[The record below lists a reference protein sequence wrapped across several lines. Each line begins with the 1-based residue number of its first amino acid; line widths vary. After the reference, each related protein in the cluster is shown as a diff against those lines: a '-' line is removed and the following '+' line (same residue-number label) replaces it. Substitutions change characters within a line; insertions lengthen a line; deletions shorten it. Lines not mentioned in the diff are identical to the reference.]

1 MHPKYWKTPRLMD
14 QATDGTTGGAA
25 GGSGPLDT
33 SSAASAF
40 ESHLGDEPEAATT
53 AAATTNEATA
63 EHETDEQAAERLA
76 REEAGAAEPTA
87 GDAPQS
93 FTIKVD
99 GKDVTLTA
107 DQMAE
112 HVKAGMRQQDYTAKT
127 MALAEQRKAADAEA
141 TQARAQR
148 DEYAT
153 KLEQFSGQ
161 ANYELN
167 ALRAQLTAE
176 LLESDPVT
184 YLSTQRTVEQR
195 QAQLAQAQQELQQI
209 NGQRQ
214 QEHARAQAAYY
225 QDQQQKLL
233 AKIPEWSDPA
243 KVEADV
249 VAIKKYLGTQDFAPE
264 EQVLPDH
271 RLVVLA
277 RKAMQFD
284 ALMERA
290 RSTTKKVAA
299 APPKVERPGNADS
312 ARPGDGRT
320 TAMKHLQ
327 KTGSIDAAAAAF
339 NAFLN

>member
-1 MHPKYWKTPRLMD
+1 MHPKYWKKPRLMD
-14 QATDGTTGGAA
+14 QANDGTTGGA

-40 ESHLGDEPEAATT
+40 ESRLGDEPEPAPA
-53 AAATTNEATA
+53 AAATNEAA
-63 EHETDEQAAERLA
+63 ADQETDEQAAERLA
-76 REEAGAAEPTA
+76 REEAGAAEPA
-87 GDAPQS
+87 AADAPQS

-107 DQMAE
+107 DEIAE
-112 HVKAGMRQQDYTAKT
+112 HVKAGMRQADYSRKTAEV
-127 MALAEQRKAADAEA
+127 AEQRKVADAETA
-141 TQARAQR
+141 QARTQR
-148 DEYAT
+148 NEYAA

-176 LLESDPVT
+176 LLESDPVA

-195 QAQLAQAQQELQQI
+195 QAQLAQAQEELQQI

-214 QEHARAQAAYY
+214 QEQAQAQAAYY
-225 QDQQQKLL
+225 QDQQAKLL

-243 KVEADV
+243 KVEAE
-249 VAIKKYLGTQDFAPE
+249 VAEIKKYLGTQDFAPE

-320 TAMKHLQ
+320 TAIKQLKQ
-327 KTGSIDAAAAAF
+327 TGSVRDAAAAF
-339 NAFLN
+339 SQFL